1 MNHIQRICFYTSLLI
16 PVNGDKVVLLDKQS
30 KFGMTLVGIGVILLF
45 VYTQEWVDFPEFIPF
60 ISILLAFLGMLTLM
74 LSIGVESEFEE
85 LSQTFTMMEEEE

>member
-1 MNHIQRICFYTSLLI
+1 
-16 PVNGDKVVLLDKQS
+16 
-30 KFGMTLVGIGVILLF
+30 MTLVGLGVILLF
-45 VYTQEWVDFPEFIPF
+45 ITTQEWVDFPEVIPF

>member
-1 MNHIQRICFYTSLLI
+1 MA
-16 PVNGDKVVLLDKQS
+16 LLDNQS
-30 KFGMTLVGIGVILLF
+30 KFGMTLVGLGVILLF
-45 VYTQEWVDFPEFIPF
+45 ITTQEWVDFPEVIPF

>member
-1 MNHIQRICFYTSLLI
+1 
-16 PVNGDKVVLLDKQS
+16 VALLDNQS
-30 KFGMTLVGIGVILLF
+30 KFGMTLVGLGVILLF
-45 VYTQEWVDFPEFIPF
+45 ITTQEWVDFPEVIPF